1 MERKIHS
8 TLRREKKQKD
18 NDKMKL
24 NEKKLHAFLLVHKMK
39 MMITLVLHIHF
50 ASKYRYIYSK

>member
-1 MERKIHS
+1 
-8 TLRREKKQKD
+8 
-18 NDKMKL
+18 MKL

-50 ASKYRYIYSK
+50 ASKYRYIYIANEKRIVESKQKNTKENENGK